1 MDIKLK
7 SNRVT
12 RDVPDLS
19 DYTKI
24 SIPWDSS
31 GNDKLYV
38 YMKPDEHSQKVYIG
52 SDENKGK
59 ERSKSLTFSTIKS
72 GVNTGTQSKA
82 TLNVIQE
89 KAVYT
94 YRLIISVQGGASNTI
109 PASGGSIQLQ
119 TILETYIG
127 DRLENS
133 ALVNSTYVN
142 TSSGE
147 GSYFTVSSKGLVT
160 GVNRGTTV
168 GNKRS
173 IIVKATYTSGLIN
186 VTDSLA
192 IYLEANSASYGNV
205 SLTVTSPVNLDAT
218 GGTYTINPTA
228 SQTVS
233 YTSGSTKNNTAANG
247 GISLSYT
254 QVSSSS
260 GFSLSGNKVTYTN
273 NNTTSSSRSYQVN
286 VIATGEGSKTNTK
299 TITFTQSAGQ
309 KIYSNPVISIFEY
322 VNEAGVTGGKIKP
335 TIYVTQKY
343 KYNNTGTEYTVSWE
357 TDDLVASDFSS
368 VRIVSPVTGLSVDN
382 MANVTWASNTGN
394 DSSRSG
400 TIAIK
405 VTLNGKTSAEVTAT
419 TTQSA
424 GQKIYSNPV
433 ISIFE
438 YVNEAGVTGG
448 KIKPTIYVTQKYK
461 YNNTGT
467 EYTVSWETDDLVA
480 SDFSSVRIVSP
491 VTGLS
496 VDNMAN
502 VTWAS
507 NTGNDSSRSGTIAI
521 KVTLNGK
528 TSAEVTATTTQSADS
543 IISTTYSN
551 DIVGFGGDGRFS
563 GVSVALYNNQQI
575 NSQYVLPASAVTT
588 SNPIKIMADN
598 PAVVQKTVT
607 YSSGYKEESLV
618 PASEAYPGKIV
629 YIKIGLVE
637 SSNGRVSRTE
647 IVTNSHTT
655 NLFNDGIRITYN
667 SYGTTNINQY
677 KANVILGVSIVSA
690 TEAAN
695 RYNTNKTNFVN
706 FNKYT
711 LLLSGNKVES
721 YDLSTNTVS
730 YVGYKKT
737 SSGSIFTDKTNYPDG
752 LDYGG
757 YFIYDV
763 TVKGSEV
770 YTSGSTVVKGKAV
783 IPTLSSKLPSDN
795 VGSTWYPI
803 DALENPEI
811 LSQQGDVSNGN
822 SVTRIS
828 IHVVRL
834 NDKTSSEQV
843 YLQFGVGGEYGS
855 NNALAEF
862 RVIKSRKAIV
872 VGSIGRTE
880 GSINLITPN
889 GITSISIGFTFTITD
904 SSGQVD
910 GTTLTGDTTWP
921 SVQQMGLE
929 FLLKNSNHKSN
940 LINLLKDVLRS
951 YGNYAV
957 IRSSSSSLPQF
968 NGTKWTLTQDEK
980 SELWR
985 ILLVRSSV
993 GVGFGIDYDR

>member
-7 SNRVT
+7 SNKVT

-89 KAVYT
+89 EAVYT
-94 YRLIISVQGGASNTI
+94 YRLIMSVQGGASNTI

-142 TSSGE
+142 TSNGE

-273 NNTTSSSRSYQVN
+273 NNTTSSRSYQVN

-322 VNEAGVTGGKIKP
+322 
-335 TIYVTQKY
+335 
-343 KYNNTGTEYTVSWE
+343 
-357 TDDLVASDFSS
+357 
-368 VRIVSPVTGLSVDN
+368 
-382 MANVTWASNTGN
+382 AN
-394 DSSRSG
+394 
-400 TIAIK
+400 K
-405 VTLNGKTSAEVTAT
+405 
-419 TTQSA
+419 
-424 GQKIYSNPV
+424 
-433 ISIFE
+433 
-438 YVNEAGVTGG
+438 AGVTGG

-575 NSQYVLPASAVTT
+575 NNQYVLPASAVTT

-607 YSSGYKEESLV
+607 YSSGYREESLV

-637 SSNGRVSRTE
+637 SSTGRVSRTE

-655 NLFNDGIRITYN
+655 NLFNDGINITYN

-677 KANVILGVSIVSA
+677 SANVILGVSIVSA

-737 SSGSIFTDKTNYPDG
+737 SSGSIFTDRTDYPDG

-795 VGSTWYPI
+795 VSSIKYPI
-803 DALENPEI
+803 DALEDPEI

-872 VGSIGRTE
+872 VGSIGRTA
-880 GSINLITPN
+880 GSINLLTPN
-889 GITSISIGFTFTITD
+889 GIVSTSRNFTFTITD

-910 GTTLTGDTTWP
+910 GTTLTGNTTWP

-929 FLLKNSNHKSN
+929 FLLENYNHKSN

-957 IRSSSSSLPQF
+957 IRSSSSRLPQF

-985 ILLVRSSV
+985 ILLVRSSAV
-993 GVGFGIDYDR
+993 AGLYAIDYDR

>member
-273 NNTTSSSRSYQVN
+273 NNTTSSRSYQVN

-299 TITFTQSAGQ
+299 TITF
-309 KIYSNPVISIFEY
+309 
-322 VNEAGVTGGKIKP
+322 
-335 TIYVTQKY
+335 
-343 KYNNTGTEYTVSWE
+343 
-357 TDDLVASDFSS
+357 
-368 VRIVSPVTGLSVDN
+368 
-382 MANVTWASNTGN
+382 
-394 DSSRSG
+394 
-400 TIAIK
+400 
-405 VTLNGKTSAEVTAT
+405 
-419 TTQSA
+419 TQSA

-598 PAVVQKTVT
+598 PVVVQKTVT

-618 PASEAYPGKIV
+618 PASEAYPGKTV

-637 SSNGRVSRTE
+637 SSTGKVRRTE
-647 IVTNSHTT
+647 IVTHSNTN

-667 SYGTTNINQY
+667 SYGTTKINQY
-677 KANVILGVSIVSA
+677 KANVILGVSIISA

-795 VGSTWYPI
+795 VASIQYPM

-811 LSQQGDVSNGN
+811 LSQQGDVSDGN

-872 VGSIGRTE
+872 VGNIGRTE
-880 GSINLITPN
+880 GSINLLTPN
-889 GITSISIGFTFTITD
+889 SIIGTIRNFTFTITD

-929 FLLKNSNHKSN
+929 FLLKNSSHKSN
-940 LINLLKDVLRS
+940 LMNLLKDVLRS

-957 IRSSSSSLPQF
+957 IKSSSSSLPQF

-993 GVGFGIDYDR
+993 LAGLYAIDYDR

>member
-7 SNRVT
+7 SNKVT

-89 KAVYT
+89 EAVYT
-94 YRLIISVQGGASNTI
+94 YRLIMSVQGGASNTI

-142 TSSGE
+142 TSNGE

-273 NNTTSSSRSYQVN
+273 NNTTSSRSYQVN

-322 VNEAGVTGGKIKP
+322 ANEAGVTGGKIKP

-382 MANVTWASNTGN
+382 MANVTWASNKGN
-394 DSSRSG
+394 TSSRSG

-405 VTLNGKTSAEVTAT
+405 VTLNGKTST
-419 TTQSA
+419 
-424 GQKIYSNPV
+424 
-433 ISIFE
+433 
-438 YVNEAGVTGG
+438 
-448 KIKPTIYVTQKYK
+448 
-461 YNNTGT
+461 
-467 EYTVSWETDDLVA
+467 
-480 SDFSSVRIVSP
+480 
-491 VTGLS
+491 
-496 VDNMAN
+496 
-502 VTWAS
+502 
-507 NTGNDSSRSGTIAI
+507 
-521 KVTLNGK
+521 
-528 TSAEVTATTTQSADS
+528 EVTATTTQSADS

-563 GVSVALYNNQQI
+563 GVSVALYNDQQI

-618 PASEAYPGKIV
+618 PASEAYPGKTV

-637 SSNGRVSRTE
+637 SYTGRVSRTE
-647 IVTNSHTT
+647 IVTSSNTT
-655 NLFNDGIRITYN
+655 NLFNDGINITYN

-737 SSGSIFTDKTNYPDG
+737 SSGSIFTDKTHYPDG

-795 VGSTWYPI
+795 VSSIKYPI
-803 DALENPEI
+803 DALEDPEI

-872 VGSIGRTE
+872 VGSIGRTA
-880 GSINLITPN
+880 GSINLLTPN
-889 GITSISIGFTFTITD
+889 GITSTSRNFTFTITD

-910 GTTLTGDTTWP
+910 GTTLTGNTTWP
-921 SVQQMGLE
+921 SVQQMGLS
-929 FLLKNSNHKSN
+929 FLLEEYGHKSN

-985 ILLVRSSV
+985 TLLVRSSAV
-993 GVGFGIDYDR
+993 ADLYAIDYDR

>member
-89 KAVYT
+89 EAVYT
-94 YRLIISVQGGASNTI
+94 YRLIMSVQGGASNTI

-142 TSSGE
+142 TSNGE

-273 NNTTSSSRSYQVN
+273 NNTTSSRSYQVN

-343 KYNNTGTEYTVSWE
+343 KYNDTGTEYTVSWE

-368 VRIVSPVTGLSVDN
+368 V
-382 MANVTWASNTGN
+382 
-394 DSSRSG
+394 
-400 TIAIK
+400 K
-405 VTLNGKTSAEVTAT
+405 
-419 TTQSA
+419 
-424 GQKIYSNPV
+424 
-433 ISIFE
+433 
-438 YVNEAGVTGG
+438 
-448 KIKPTIYVTQKYK
+448 
-461 YNNTGT
+461 
-467 EYTVSWETDDLVA
+467 
-480 SDFSSVRIVSP
+480 IVSP

-528 TSAEVTATTTQSADS
+528 TSAEVTATTTQSADG

-551 DIVGFGGDGRFS
+551 DIIGFGDDGRFS

-575 NSQYVLPASAVTT
+575 NNQYVLPASAVTT

-618 PASEAYPGKIV
+618 PASEAYPGKTV

-637 SSNGRVSRTE
+637 SSTGRVSRTE
-647 IVTNSHTT
+647 IVTSSNTT
-655 NLFNDGIRITYN
+655 NLFNDGINITYN

-677 KANVILGVSIVSA
+677 EANVILGVSIVSA

-711 LLLSGNKVES
+711 LLLSGNKIES

-737 SSGSIFTDKTNYPDG
+737 RSGSIFTDKTIYPDG

-795 VGSTWYPI
+795 VSSIKYPI
-803 DALENPEI
+803 DALEDPEI

-872 VGSIGRTE
+872 VGSIGRTA
-880 GSINLITPN
+880 GGINLLTPN
-889 GITSISIGFTFTITD
+889 GIASTSRNFTFTITD

-910 GTTLTGDTTWP
+910 GTTLTVNTTWP
-921 SVQQMGLE
+921 SVQQIGLE
-929 FLLKNSNHKSN
+929 FLLENYGHKSN

-985 ILLVRSSV
+985 TLLVKSSV
-993 GVGFGIDYDR
+993 AAGLYSIDYDR

>member
-273 NNTTSSSRSYQVN
+273 NNTTSSRSYQVN

-357 TDDLVASDFSS
+357 TDDLVASDF
-368 VRIVSPVTGLSVDN
+368 
-382 MANVTWASNTGN
+382 
-394 DSSRSG
+394 
-400 TIAIK
+400 
-405 VTLNGKTSAEVTAT
+405 
-419 TTQSA
+419 
-424 GQKIYSNPV
+424 
-433 ISIFE
+433 F
-438 YVNEAGVTGG
+438 
-448 KIKPTIYVTQKYK
+448 
-461 YNNTGT
+461 
-467 EYTVSWETDDLVA
+467 
-480 SDFSSVRIVSP
+480 SVRIVSP

-637 SSNGRVSRTE
+637 SSTGRVSRTE
-647 IVTNSHTT
+647 VVTSSNTT
-655 NLFNDGIRITYN
+655 NLFNGGINITYN

-737 SSGSIFTDKTNYPDG
+737 SSGRIFTDKTNYPDG

-795 VGSTWYPI
+795 VASIQYPM

-843 YLQFGVGGEYGS
+843 YLQFGVGGKYGS

-880 GSINLITPN
+880 GSIILITPD
-889 GITSISIGFTFTITD
+889 GITSTSRRFTFTITD

-921 SVQQMGLE
+921 SVQQIGLE

-985 ILLVRSSV
+985 TLLVRSSAV
-993 GVGFGIDYDR
+993 ASLYGIDYDR

>member
-89 KAVYT
+89 EAVYT
-94 YRLIISVQGGASNTI
+94 YRLIMSVQGGASNTI

-142 TSSGE
+142 TSNGE

-273 NNTTSSSRSYQVN
+273 NNTTSSRSYQVN

-343 KYNNTGTEYTVSWE
+343 KYNDTGTEYTVSWE

-368 VRIVSPVTGLSVDN
+368 V
-382 MANVTWASNTGN
+382 
-394 DSSRSG
+394 
-400 TIAIK
+400 K
-405 VTLNGKTSAEVTAT
+405 
-419 TTQSA
+419 
-424 GQKIYSNPV
+424 
-433 ISIFE
+433 
-438 YVNEAGVTGG
+438 
-448 KIKPTIYVTQKYK
+448 
-461 YNNTGT
+461 
-467 EYTVSWETDDLVA
+467 
-480 SDFSSVRIVSP
+480 IVSP

-528 TSAEVTATTTQSADS
+528 TSAEVTATTTQSADG

-551 DIVGFGGDGRFS
+551 DIIGFGDDGRFS

-575 NSQYVLPASAVTT
+575 NNQYVLPASAVTT

-618 PASEAYPGKIV
+618 PASEAYPGKTV

-637 SSNGRVSRTE
+637 SSTGRVSRTE
-647 IVTNSHTT
+647 IVTSSNTT
-655 NLFNDGIRITYN
+655 NLFNDGINITYN

-711 LLLSGNKVES
+711 LLLSGNKIES

-737 SSGSIFTDKTNYPDG
+737 RSGSIFTDKTNYPDG

-795 VGSTWYPI
+795 VSSIKYPI
-803 DALENPEI
+803 DALEDPEI

-872 VGSIGRTE
+872 VGSIGRTA
-880 GSINLITPN
+880 GSINLLTSN
-889 GITSISIGFTFTITD
+889 GITSTSRNFTFTITD

-910 GTTLTGDTTWP
+910 GTTLTGNTTWP
-921 SVQQMGLE
+921 SVQQIGLV
-929 FLLKNSNHKSN
+929 FLLENYGHKSN

-985 ILLVRSSV
+985 TLLVKSSV
-993 GVGFGIDYDR
+993 VAGLYAIDYDR

>member
-89 KAVYT
+89 EAVYT
-94 YRLIISVQGGASNTI
+94 YRLIMSVQGGASNTI

-142 TSSGE
+142 TSGGE

-273 NNTTSSSRSYQVN
+273 NNTTSSRSYQVN
-286 VIATGEGSKTNTK
+286 VIATGKGSKTNTK

-322 VNEAGVTGGKIKP
+322 ANEAGVTGGKIKP

-382 MANVTWASNTGN
+382 MANVTWASNAGN

-419 TTQSA
+419 TTQS
-424 GQKIYSNPV
+424 V
-433 ISIFE
+433 
-438 YVNEAGVTGG
+438 
-448 KIKPTIYVTQKYK
+448 
-461 YNNTGT
+461 
-467 EYTVSWETDDLVA
+467 
-480 SDFSSVRIVSP
+480 
-491 VTGLS
+491 
-496 VDNMAN
+496 
-502 VTWAS
+502 
-507 NTGNDSSRSGTIAI
+507 
-521 KVTLNGK
+521 
-528 TSAEVTATTTQSADS
+528 DS
-543 IISTTYSN
+543 IISIRYSN
-551 DIVGFGGDGRFS
+551 DIVGFGDDGRFS

-607 YSSGYKEESLV
+607 YISGYKEESLV
-618 PASEAYPGKIV
+618 PASEAYPGKTV

-637 SSNGRVSRTE
+637 SSTGRVSRTE

-655 NLFNDGIRITYN
+655 NSFNDGINITYN

-737 SSGSIFTDKTNYPDG
+737 RSEPIFTDKTNYPDG

-795 VGSTWYPI
+795 VSSINYPI
-803 DALENPEI
+803 DALEGPEI

-834 NDKTSSEQV
+834 NDKTSTEQV

-862 RVIKSRKAIV
+862 RVKKSRKAIAV
-872 VGSIGRTE
+872 DSIGRTA
-880 GSINLITPN
+880 GSMCLLTPN
-889 GITSISIGFTFTITD
+889 GTVSTSRNFTFTITD

-910 GTTLTGDTTWP
+910 GTTLRGDTTWP
-921 SVQQMGLE
+921 SVQQFGLD
-929 FLLKNSNHKSN
+929 FLLENYKHKSN
-940 LINLLKDVLRS
+940 LIKLLEDVLRS

-957 IRSSSSSLPQF
+957 IRSSSSSLIQF

-985 ILLVRSSV
+985 ILLIRSSANI
-993 GVGFGIDYDR
+993 GFSIDYDI

>member
-147 GSYFTVSSKGLVT
+147 GSYFTVSSEGLVT

-168 GNKRS
+168 GDKRS

-218 GGTYTINPTA
+218 EGTYTINPTA

-273 NNTTSSSRSYQVN
+273 NNTTSSRSYQVN

-357 TDDLVASDFSS
+357 TNDLVASDFSS
-368 VRIVSPVTGLSVDN
+368 V
-382 MANVTWASNTGN
+382 M
-394 DSSRSG
+394 
-400 TIAIK
+400 
-405 VTLNGKTSAEVTAT
+405 
-419 TTQSA
+419 
-424 GQKIYSNPV
+424 
-433 ISIFE
+433 
-438 YVNEAGVTGG
+438 
-448 KIKPTIYVTQKYK
+448 
-461 YNNTGT
+461 
-467 EYTVSWETDDLVA
+467 
-480 SDFSSVRIVSP
+480 IVSP

-575 NSQYVLPASAVTT
+575 DTQYVLPASAVTT

-607 YSSGYKEESLV
+607 YRSGYKEESLV
-618 PASEAYPGKIV
+618 PVSEAYPGKIV

-637 SSNGRVSRTE
+637 SSTGGVSRTE

-667 SYGTTNINQY
+667 SYDTTNINQY
-677 KANVILGVSIVSA
+677 SANVILGVSIVSA

-695 RYNTNKTNFVN
+695 RYNTNKTNLVN

-721 YDLSTNTVS
+721 YDLSTKTVS

-737 SSGSIFTDKTNYPDG
+737 SSGSILTDRTDYPDG

-795 VGSTWYPI
+795 VSSIEYPI

-811 LSQQGDVSNGN
+811 LSQQGDVSDGN

-862 RVIKSRKAIV
+862 RVIRSRKAIV
-872 VGSIGRTE
+872 VGSIGRTA
-880 GSINLITPN
+880 GNIDLLTPN
-889 GITSISIGFTFTITD
+889 GITSTSRRFTFTITD

-921 SVQQMGLE
+921 SVQQTGLV
-929 FLLKNSNHKSN
+929 FLLENYNHKSN
-940 LINLLKDVLRS
+940 LINLLEDVLRS

-985 ILLVRSSV
+985 TLLVKSSAEV
-993 GVGFGIDYDR
+993 SLYAIDYDR

>member
-273 NNTTSSSRSYQVN
+273 NNTTSSRSYQVN

-299 TITFTQSAGQ
+299 TITF
-309 KIYSNPVISIFEY
+309 
-322 VNEAGVTGGKIKP
+322 
-335 TIYVTQKY
+335 
-343 KYNNTGTEYTVSWE
+343 
-357 TDDLVASDFSS
+357 
-368 VRIVSPVTGLSVDN
+368 
-382 MANVTWASNTGN
+382 
-394 DSSRSG
+394 
-400 TIAIK
+400 
-405 VTLNGKTSAEVTAT
+405 
-419 TTQSA
+419 
-424 GQKIYSNPV
+424 
-433 ISIFE
+433 
-438 YVNEAGVTGG
+438 
-448 KIKPTIYVTQKYK
+448 
-461 YNNTGT
+461 
-467 EYTVSWETDDLVA
+467 
-480 SDFSSVRIVSP
+480 
-491 VTGLS
+491 
-496 VDNMAN
+496 
-502 VTWAS
+502 
-507 NTGNDSSRSGTIAI
+507 
-521 KVTLNGK
+521 
-528 TSAEVTATTTQSADS
+528 TQSADS

-637 SSNGRVSRTE
+637 SSNGRVRTE

-795 VGSTWYPI
+795 FASIQYPI
-803 DALENPEI
+803 DALGDPEI

-889 GITSISIGFTFTITD
+889 GIGITSTSRNFTFTITD

-910 GTTLTGDTTWP
+910 GTTLTGNTTWP
-921 SVQQMGLE
+921 SVQQIGLE

-985 ILLVRSSV
+985 ILLVRSSAAASLYA
-993 GVGFGIDYDR
+993 IDYDR

>member
-89 KAVYT
+89 EAVYT
-94 YRLIISVQGGASNTI
+94 YRLIMSVQGGASNTI

-142 TSSGE
+142 TTNGE

-160 GVNRGTTV
+160 GVDRGTTV
-168 GNKRS
+168 GYERS
-173 IIVKATYTSGLIN
+173 IIVKATYTSSGIT

-192 IYLEANSASYGNV
+192 IYLEVNRASYGNV

-273 NNTTSSSRSYQVN
+273 NNTTSSRSYQVN
-286 VIATGEGSKTNTK
+286 VIATGKGSKTNTK
-299 TITFTQSAGQ
+299 TITFTQLAGQ

-322 VNEAGVTGGKIKP
+322 ANEAGVTGGKIKP

-405 VTLNGKTSAEVTAT
+405 VTLNGKTST
-419 TTQSA
+419 
-424 GQKIYSNPV
+424 
-433 ISIFE
+433 
-438 YVNEAGVTGG
+438 
-448 KIKPTIYVTQKYK
+448 
-461 YNNTGT
+461 
-467 EYTVSWETDDLVA
+467 
-480 SDFSSVRIVSP
+480 
-491 VTGLS
+491 
-496 VDNMAN
+496 
-502 VTWAS
+502 
-507 NTGNDSSRSGTIAI
+507 
-521 KVTLNGK
+521 
-528 TSAEVTATTTQSADS
+528 EVTATTTQSADS

-575 NSQYVLPASAVTT
+575 NNQYVLPASAVTT

-618 PASEAYPGKIV
+618 PASEAYPGKTV

-637 SSNGRVSRTE
+637 SSTGRVSRTE

-655 NLFNDGIRITYN
+655 NLFNDGINITYN

-677 KANVILGVSIVSA
+677 SANVILGVSIVSA

-721 YDLSTNTVS
+721 YDLSTHTVS

-737 SSGSIFTDKTNYPDG
+737 SSGSIFTDKTYYPDG

-795 VGSTWYPI
+795 VSSIKYPI

-834 NDKTSSEQV
+834 NDKTSSERV

-872 VGSIGRTE
+872 IGSIGRTA
-880 GSINLITPN
+880 GSINLLTPN
-889 GITSISIGFTFTITD
+889 GITSTSRNFTFTITD

-910 GTTLTGDTTWP
+910 GTTLTGNTTWP
-921 SVQQMGLE
+921 SVQQRVLV
-929 FLLKNSNHKSN
+929 FLLEESGHKSN
-940 LINLLKDVLRS
+940 LMNLLKDVLRS

-957 IRSSSSSLPQF
+957 IRSSSSSLTQL

-985 ILLVRSSV
+985 ILLVKSSAAASLYA
-993 GVGFGIDYDR
+993 IDYDR

>member
-89 KAVYT
+89 EAVYT
-94 YRLIISVQGGASNTI
+94 YRLIMSVQGGASNTI

-142 TSSGE
+142 TSNGG

-273 NNTTSSSRSYQVN
+273 NNTTSSRSYQVN

-368 VRIVSPVTGLSVDN
+368 VKIVSPVTGLSVDN

-405 VTLNGKTSAEVTAT
+405 VTM
-419 TTQSA
+419 
-424 GQKIYSNPV
+424 
-433 ISIFE
+433 
-438 YVNEAGVTGG
+438 
-448 KIKPTIYVTQKYK
+448 
-461 YNNTGT
+461 
-467 EYTVSWETDDLVA
+467 A
-480 SDFSSVRIVSP
+480 S
-491 VTGLS
+491 
-496 VDNMAN
+496 
-502 VTWAS
+502 
-507 NTGNDSSRSGTIAI
+507 
-521 KVTLNGK
+521 
-528 TSAEVTATTTQSADS
+528 
-543 IISTTYSN
+543 
-551 DIVGFGGDGRFS
+551 
-563 GVSVALYNNQQI
+563 
-575 NSQYVLPASAVTT
+575 
-588 SNPIKIMADN
+588 
-598 PAVVQKTVT
+598 
-607 YSSGYKEESLV
+607 
-618 PASEAYPGKIV
+618 
-629 YIKIGLVE
+629 
-637 SSNGRVSRTE
+637 
-647 IVTNSHTT
+647 
-655 NLFNDGIRITYN
+655 
-667 SYGTTNINQY
+667 
-677 KANVILGVSIVSA
+677 
-690 TEAAN
+690 
-695 RYNTNKTNFVN
+695 
-706 FNKYT
+706 
-711 LLLSGNKVES
+711 
-721 YDLSTNTVS
+721 
-730 YVGYKKT
+730 KK
-737 SSGSIFTDKTNYPDG
+737 
-752 LDYGG
+752 
-757 YFIYDV
+757 
-763 TVKGSEV
+763 
-770 YTSGSTVVKGKAV
+770 
-783 IPTLSSKLPSDN
+783 
-795 VGSTWYPI
+795 
-803 DALENPEI
+803 
-811 LSQQGDVSNGN
+811 
-822 SVTRIS
+822 R
-828 IHVVRL
+828 
-834 NDKTSSEQV
+834 
-843 YLQFGVGGEYGS
+843 
-855 NNALAEF
+855 
-862 RVIKSRKAIV
+862 
-872 VGSIGRTE
+872 
-880 GSINLITPN
+880 
-889 GITSISIGFTFTITD
+889 
-904 SSGQVD
+904 
-910 GTTLTGDTTWP
+910 
-921 SVQQMGLE
+921 
-929 FLLKNSNHKSN
+929 
-940 LINLLKDVLRS
+940 
-951 YGNYAV
+951 
-957 IRSSSSSLPQF
+957 
-968 NGTKWTLTQDEK
+968 
-980 SELWR
+980 
-985 ILLVRSSV
+985 
-993 GVGFGIDYDR
+993 

>member
-7 SNRVT
+7 SNKVT

-89 KAVYT
+89 EAVYT
-94 YRLIISVQGGASNTI
+94 YRLIMSVQGGASNTI

-142 TSSGE
+142 TSNGE

-273 NNTTSSSRSYQVN
+273 NNTTSSRSYQVN

-322 VNEAGVTGGKIKP
+322 
-335 TIYVTQKY
+335 
-343 KYNNTGTEYTVSWE
+343 
-357 TDDLVASDFSS
+357 
-368 VRIVSPVTGLSVDN
+368 
-382 MANVTWASNTGN
+382 AN
-394 DSSRSG
+394 
-400 TIAIK
+400 K
-405 VTLNGKTSAEVTAT
+405 
-419 TTQSA
+419 
-424 GQKIYSNPV
+424 
-433 ISIFE
+433 
-438 YVNEAGVTGG
+438 AGVTGG

-575 NSQYVLPASAVTT
+575 NNQYVLPASAVTT

-618 PASEAYPGKIV
+618 PASEAYPGKII

-637 SSNGRVSRTE
+637 SSTGRVSRTE

-655 NLFNDGIRITYN
+655 NLFNDGINITYN

-677 KANVILGVSIVSA
+677 SANVILGVSIVSA

-737 SSGSIFTDKTNYPDG
+737 SSGSIFTDRTDYPDG

-795 VGSTWYPI
+795 VSSIKYPI
-803 DALENPEI
+803 DALEGPEI

-872 VGSIGRTE
+872 VGSIGRTA
-880 GSINLITPN
+880 GSINLLTPN
-889 GITSISIGFTFTITD
+889 GIVSTSRNFTFTITD

-910 GTTLTGDTTWP
+910 GTTLTGNTTWP
-921 SVQQMGLE
+921 SVQQMGLV
-929 FLLKNSNHKSN
+929 FLLENYNHKSN

-957 IRSSSSSLPQF
+957 IRSSSSGLPQF

-985 ILLVRSSV
+985 TLLVRSSAV
-993 GVGFGIDYDR
+993 AGLYAIDYDR

>member
-273 NNTTSSSRSYQVN
+273 NNTTSSRSYQVN

-357 TDDLVASDFSS
+357 TDDLVASDF
-368 VRIVSPVTGLSVDN
+368 
-382 MANVTWASNTGN
+382 
-394 DSSRSG
+394 
-400 TIAIK
+400 
-405 VTLNGKTSAEVTAT
+405 
-419 TTQSA
+419 
-424 GQKIYSNPV
+424 
-433 ISIFE
+433 F
-438 YVNEAGVTGG
+438 
-448 KIKPTIYVTQKYK
+448 
-461 YNNTGT
+461 
-467 EYTVSWETDDLVA
+467 
-480 SDFSSVRIVSP
+480 SVRIVSP

-637 SSNGRVSRTE
+637 SSTGRVSRTE
-647 IVTNSHTT
+647 IVTSSNTT
-655 NLFNDGIRITYN
+655 NLFNDGINITYN

-795 VGSTWYPI
+795 VASIQYPI

-889 GITSISIGFTFTITD
+889 GITSISREFTFTITD

-910 GTTLTGDTTWP
+910 GTTLTGNTTWP
-921 SVQQMGLE
+921 SVQQIGLE

-985 ILLVRSSV
+985 ILLVRSSAV
-993 GVGFGIDYDR
+993 AGLYAIDYDR

>member
-52 SDENKGK
+52 SDENKKGK

-273 NNTTSSSRSYQVN
+273 NNTTSSRSYQVN

-299 TITFTQSAGQ
+299 TITFTQSASQ
-309 KIYSNPVISIFEY
+309 KIYSNPVISIFKY

-343 KYNNTGTEYTVSWE
+343 KYNNTDTEYTVSWE

-405 VTLNGKTSAEVTAT
+405 VTLNGKTSAEVTA
-419 TTQSA
+419 
-424 GQKIYSNPV
+424 I
-433 ISIFE
+433 
-438 YVNEAGVTGG
+438 
-448 KIKPTIYVTQKYK
+448 
-461 YNNTGT
+461 
-467 EYTVSWETDDLVA
+467 
-480 SDFSSVRIVSP
+480 
-491 VTGLS
+491 
-496 VDNMAN
+496 
-502 VTWAS
+502 
-507 NTGNDSSRSGTIAI
+507 
-521 KVTLNGK
+521 
-528 TSAEVTATTTQSADS
+528 TTQSADS

-588 SNPIKIMADN
+588 SSPIKIMADN

-618 PASEAYPGKIV
+618 PASEAYPGKTV

-637 SSNGRVSRTE
+637 SSNDRVSRIE
-647 IVTNSHTT
+647 IVTNSNTT
-655 NLFNDGIRITYN
+655 NLFNDGINITYN

-795 VGSTWYPI
+795 VASIWYPI

-834 NDKTSSEQV
+834 NDKISSEQV

-889 GITSISIGFTFTITD
+889 GITSISRKFTFTITD

-921 SVQQMGLE
+921 SVQQIGLE

-985 ILLVRSSV
+985 ILLVVSSAKY
-993 GVGFGIDYDR
+993 GLYSIDYDR

>member
-7 SNRVT
+7 SNKVT

-89 KAVYT
+89 EAVYT
-94 YRLIISVQGGASNTI
+94 YRLIMSVQGGASNTI

-142 TSSGE
+142 TSNGE

-273 NNTTSSSRSYQVN
+273 NNTTSSRSYQVN

-322 VNEAGVTGGKIKP
+322 
-335 TIYVTQKY
+335 
-343 KYNNTGTEYTVSWE
+343 
-357 TDDLVASDFSS
+357 
-368 VRIVSPVTGLSVDN
+368 
-382 MANVTWASNTGN
+382 AN
-394 DSSRSG
+394 
-400 TIAIK
+400 K
-405 VTLNGKTSAEVTAT
+405 
-419 TTQSA
+419 
-424 GQKIYSNPV
+424 
-433 ISIFE
+433 
-438 YVNEAGVTGG
+438 AGVTGG

-575 NSQYVLPASAVTT
+575 NNQYVLPASAVTT

-618 PASEAYPGKIV
+618 PASEAYPGKTV

-637 SSNGRVSRTE
+637 SSTGRVSRTE
-647 IVTNSHTT
+647 IVTNSNTT
-655 NLFNDGIRITYN
+655 NLFNDGINITYN

-677 KANVILGVSIVSA
+677 SANVILGVSIVSA

-737 SSGSIFTDKTNYPDG
+737 SSGSIFTDRTNYPDG

-783 IPTLSSKLPSDN
+783 IPTLSSKLPSDD
-795 VGSTWYPI
+795 VSSIKYPI
-803 DALENPEI
+803 DALEDPEI

-872 VGSIGRTE
+872 VGSIGRTA
-880 GSINLITPN
+880 GSINLLTPN
-889 GITSISIGFTFTITD
+889 GTVGTSRDFTFTITD

-910 GTTLTGDTTWP
+910 GTTLTGNTTWP

-929 FLLKNSNHKSN
+929 FLLENYNHKSN

-957 IRSSSSSLPQF
+957 IRSSSSRLPQF

-985 ILLVRSSV
+985 IFLVRSSAV
-993 GVGFGIDYDR
+993 ADLYAINYDR

>member
-94 YRLIISVQGGASNTI
+94 YRLIMSVQGGASNTI

-142 TSSGE
+142 TSNGE

-273 NNTTSSSRSYQVN
+273 NNTTSSRSYQVN

-343 KYNNTGTEYTVSWE
+343 KYNDTGTEYTVSWE

-368 VRIVSPVTGLSVDN
+368 V
-382 MANVTWASNTGN
+382 
-394 DSSRSG
+394 
-400 TIAIK
+400 K
-405 VTLNGKTSAEVTAT
+405 
-419 TTQSA
+419 
-424 GQKIYSNPV
+424 
-433 ISIFE
+433 
-438 YVNEAGVTGG
+438 
-448 KIKPTIYVTQKYK
+448 
-461 YNNTGT
+461 
-467 EYTVSWETDDLVA
+467 
-480 SDFSSVRIVSP
+480 IVSP

-528 TSAEVTATTTQSADS
+528 TSAEVTATTTQSADG

-551 DIVGFGGDGRFS
+551 DIIGFGDDGRFS
-563 GVSVALYNNQQI
+563 GVSVALYNSQQI
-575 NSQYVLPASAVTT
+575 NNQYVLPASAVTT
-588 SNPIKIMADN
+588 SNPIRIMADN

-618 PASEAYPGKIV
+618 PASEAYPGKTV

-637 SSNGRVSRTE
+637 SSTGRVSRTE
-647 IVTNSHTT
+647 IVTSSNTT
-655 NLFNDGIRITYN
+655 NLFNGGINITYN

-711 LLLSGNKVES
+711 LLLSGNKIES

-737 SSGSIFTDKTNYPDG
+737 RSGIIFTDKTYYPDG

-795 VGSTWYPI
+795 VSSIKYPI
-803 DALENPEI
+803 DALEDPEI

-872 VGSIGRTE
+872 VGSIGGTA
-880 GSINLITPN
+880 GSISLLTPN
-889 GITSISIGFTFTITD
+889 GITSNSRNFTFTITD

-921 SVQQMGLE
+921 SVQQIGLE
-929 FLLKNSNHKSN
+929 FLLEKHGHKSN

-985 ILLVRSSV
+985 TLLVRSSAAASLYS
-993 GVGFGIDYDR
+993 IDYDR

>member
-273 NNTTSSSRSYQVN
+273 NNTTSSRSYQVN

-299 TITFTQSAGQ
+299 TITF
-309 KIYSNPVISIFEY
+309 
-322 VNEAGVTGGKIKP
+322 
-335 TIYVTQKY
+335 
-343 KYNNTGTEYTVSWE
+343 
-357 TDDLVASDFSS
+357 
-368 VRIVSPVTGLSVDN
+368 
-382 MANVTWASNTGN
+382 
-394 DSSRSG
+394 
-400 TIAIK
+400 
-405 VTLNGKTSAEVTAT
+405 
-419 TTQSA
+419 TQSA

-637 SSNGRVSRTE
+637 SSTGRVSRTE
-647 IVTNSHTT
+647 IVTSSNTT
-655 NLFNDGIRITYN
+655 NLFNDGINITYN

-795 VGSTWYPI
+795 VASIQYPI

-889 GITSISIGFTFTITD
+889 GITSISRKFTFTITD

-910 GTTLTGDTTWP
+910 GTTLTGNTTWP
-921 SVQQMGLE
+921 SVQQIGLE

-985 ILLVRSSV
+985 ILLVRSSAV
-993 GVGFGIDYDR
+993 AGLYAIDYDR

>member
-94 YRLIISVQGGASNTI
+94 YILIISVQGGASNPI

-119 TILETYIG
+119 TILKTYIG

-273 NNTTSSSRSYQVN
+273 NNTTSSRSYQVN

-299 TITFTQSAGQ
+299 TITF
-309 KIYSNPVISIFEY
+309 
-322 VNEAGVTGGKIKP
+322 
-335 TIYVTQKY
+335 
-343 KYNNTGTEYTVSWE
+343 
-357 TDDLVASDFSS
+357 
-368 VRIVSPVTGLSVDN
+368 
-382 MANVTWASNTGN
+382 
-394 DSSRSG
+394 
-400 TIAIK
+400 
-405 VTLNGKTSAEVTAT
+405 
-419 TTQSA
+419 TQSA

-637 SSNGRVSRTE
+637 SFNGRVSRTE

-655 NLFNDGIRITYN
+655 NLFNDGIKITYN
-667 SYGTTNINQY
+667 SYGTININQY

-795 VGSTWYPI
+795 VASTWYPI

-880 GSINLITPN
+880 GSINLRTPN
-889 GITSISIGFTFTITD
+889 GITSISRIFTFTITD

-910 GTTLTGDTTWP
+910 GTTLTGNTTWP
-921 SVQQMGLE
+921 SVQPMGLE
-929 FLLKNSNHKSN
+929 FLLKNSDHKSN

-968 NGTKWTLTQDEK
+968 SGTKWTLTQDEK

-985 ILLVRSSV
+985 ILLVRSSA
-993 GVGFGIDYDR
+993 GVGFDIVYDM

>member
-89 KAVYT
+89 EAVYT
-94 YRLIISVQGGASNTI
+94 YRLIMSVQGGASNTI
-109 PASGGSIQLQ
+109 PARGGSIQLQ

-142 TSSGE
+142 TSNGE

-273 NNTTSSSRSYQVN
+273 NNTTSSRSYQVN

-343 KYNNTGTEYTVSWE
+343 KYNDTGTEYTVSWE

-368 VRIVSPVTGLSVDN
+368 V
-382 MANVTWASNTGN
+382 
-394 DSSRSG
+394 
-400 TIAIK
+400 K
-405 VTLNGKTSAEVTAT
+405 
-419 TTQSA
+419 
-424 GQKIYSNPV
+424 
-433 ISIFE
+433 
-438 YVNEAGVTGG
+438 
-448 KIKPTIYVTQKYK
+448 
-461 YNNTGT
+461 
-467 EYTVSWETDDLVA
+467 
-480 SDFSSVRIVSP
+480 IVSP

-528 TSAEVTATTTQSADS
+528 TSAEVTATTTQSADG

-551 DIVGFGGDGRFS
+551 DIIGFGDDGRFS
-563 GVSVALYNNQQI
+563 GVSVALYNSQQI
-575 NSQYVLPASAVTT
+575 NNQYVLPASAVTT

-618 PASEAYPGKIV
+618 PASEAYPGKTV

-637 SSNGRVSRTE
+637 SFTGRVSRTE
-647 IVTNSHTT
+647 IVTSSNTT
-655 NLFNDGIRITYN
+655 NLFNDGINITYN

-711 LLLSGNKVES
+711 LLLSGNKIES

-737 SSGSIFTDKTNYPDG
+737 RSGSIFTDKTNYPDG

-795 VGSTWYPI
+795 VSSIKYPI
-803 DALENPEI
+803 DALEDPEI

-872 VGSIGRTE
+872 VGSIGRTA
-880 GSINLITPN
+880 GGINLQTPN
-889 GITSISIGFTFTITD
+889 GITSTSINFTFTITD

-910 GTTLTGDTTWP
+910 GTTLTGNTTWP
-921 SVQQMGLE
+921 SVQQIGLA
-929 FLLKNSNHKSN
+929 FLLENYGHKSN

-985 ILLVRSSV
+985 TLLVRSSV
-993 GVGFGIDYDR
+993 AAGLYSIDYDR

>member
-89 KAVYT
+89 EAVYT
-94 YRLIISVQGGASNTI
+94 YRLIMSVQGGASNTI

-142 TSSGE
+142 TSNGE

-273 NNTTSSSRSYQVN
+273 NNTTSSRSYQVN

-343 KYNNTGTEYTVSWE
+343 KYNDTGTEYTVSWE

-382 MANVTWASNTGN
+382 TANVTWASNKGN
-394 DSSRSG
+394 TSSRSG
-400 TIAIK
+400 TIAIE
-405 VTLNGKTSAEVTAT
+405 VTLNGKTST
-419 TTQSA
+419 
-424 GQKIYSNPV
+424 
-433 ISIFE
+433 
-438 YVNEAGVTGG
+438 
-448 KIKPTIYVTQKYK
+448 
-461 YNNTGT
+461 
-467 EYTVSWETDDLVA
+467 
-480 SDFSSVRIVSP
+480 
-491 VTGLS
+491 
-496 VDNMAN
+496 
-502 VTWAS
+502 
-507 NTGNDSSRSGTIAI
+507 
-521 KVTLNGK
+521 
-528 TSAEVTATTTQSADS
+528 EVTATTTQSADS

-563 GVSVALYNNQQI
+563 GVSVAIYNNQQI
-575 NSQYVLPASAVTT
+575 NNQYVLPASAVTT

-618 PASEAYPGKIV
+618 PASEAYPGKII

-637 SSNGRVSRTE
+637 SSTGRVSRTE

-655 NLFNDGIRITYN
+655 NLFNDGINITYN

-711 LLLSGNKVES
+711 LLLSGNKIES

-737 SSGSIFTDKTNYPDG
+737 RSGSIFTDKTNYPDG

-795 VGSTWYPI
+795 VSSIKYPI
-803 DALENPEI
+803 DALEDPEI

-872 VGSIGRTE
+872 VGSIGRTA
-880 GSINLITPN
+880 GSINLLTPN
-889 GITSISIGFTFTITD
+889 GITSTSRDFTFTITD

-910 GTTLTGDTTWP
+910 GTTLTGNTTWP
-921 SVQQMGLE
+921 SVQQIGLE
-929 FLLKNSNHKSN
+929 FLLENYNHKSN

-985 ILLVRSSV
+985 TLLVRSSAAA
-993 GVGFGIDYDR
+993 GLYAIDYDR

>member
-273 NNTTSSSRSYQVN
+273 NNTTSSRSYQVN

-357 TDDLVASDFSS
+357 TDDLVASDF
-368 VRIVSPVTGLSVDN
+368 
-382 MANVTWASNTGN
+382 
-394 DSSRSG
+394 
-400 TIAIK
+400 
-405 VTLNGKTSAEVTAT
+405 
-419 TTQSA
+419 
-424 GQKIYSNPV
+424 
-433 ISIFE
+433 F
-438 YVNEAGVTGG
+438 
-448 KIKPTIYVTQKYK
+448 
-461 YNNTGT
+461 
-467 EYTVSWETDDLVA
+467 
-480 SDFSSVRIVSP
+480 SVRIVSP

-637 SSNGRVSRTE
+637 SSTGRVSRTE
-647 IVTNSHTT
+647 IVTSSNTT
-655 NLFNDGIRITYN
+655 NLFNDGINITYN

-795 VGSTWYPI
+795 VASIQYPI

-880 GSINLITPN
+880 GSINLLTPN
-889 GITSISIGFTFTITD
+889 GITSTSRKFTFTITD

-910 GTTLTGDTTWP
+910 GTTLTGNTTWP

-985 ILLVRSSV
+985 ILLVRSSAV
-993 GVGFGIDYDR
+993 AGLYAIDYDR

>member
-94 YRLIISVQGGASNTI
+94 YRLRISVQGGASNTI

-133 ALVNSTYVN
+133 ALVNSTY
-142 TSSGE
+142 SSGKD
-147 GSYFTVSSKGLVT
+147 SYFTVSSKGLVT

-173 IIVKATYTSGLIN
+173 IIVKATYTSDIN

-273 NNTTSSSRSYQVN
+273 NNTTSSRSYQVN

-299 TITFTQSAGQ
+299 TITF
-309 KIYSNPVISIFEY
+309 
-322 VNEAGVTGGKIKP
+322 
-335 TIYVTQKY
+335 
-343 KYNNTGTEYTVSWE
+343 
-357 TDDLVASDFSS
+357 
-368 VRIVSPVTGLSVDN
+368 
-382 MANVTWASNTGN
+382 
-394 DSSRSG
+394 
-400 TIAIK
+400 
-405 VTLNGKTSAEVTAT
+405 
-419 TTQSA
+419 TQSA

-588 SNPIKIMADN
+588 SNPIRIMADN

-618 PASEAYPGKIV
+618 PASEAYPGKTV

-637 SSNGRVSRTE
+637 SSTGRVSRTE
-647 IVTNSHTT
+647 VVTNSNTT
-655 NLFNDGIRITYN
+655 NLFNGGINITYN

-695 RYNTNKTNFVN
+695 RYNTNKTNSVN

-721 YDLSTNTVS
+721 YDLSTHTVS

-770 YTSGSTVVKGKAV
+770 YTSGSTVVKGKAI

-795 VGSTWYPI
+795 VASMQYPI
-803 DALENPEI
+803 NALENPEI

-862 RVIKSRKAIV
+862 RVIRSRKAIV

-880 GSINLITPN
+880 GSIELMTRD
-889 GITSISIGFTFTITD
+889 GITSTSRNFTFTITD

-910 GTTLTGDTTWP
+910 GTTLTGDRTWP
-921 SVQQMGLE
+921 SVQQTGLE
-929 FLLKNSNHKSN
+929 FLFKDSNHKSN

-985 ILLVRSSV
+985 TLLVRSSALA
-993 GVGFGIDYDR
+993 GFGIDYDR

>member
-273 NNTTSSSRSYQVN
+273 NNTTSSRSYQVN

-299 TITFTQSAGQ
+299 TITF
-309 KIYSNPVISIFEY
+309 
-322 VNEAGVTGGKIKP
+322 
-335 TIYVTQKY
+335 
-343 KYNNTGTEYTVSWE
+343 
-357 TDDLVASDFSS
+357 
-368 VRIVSPVTGLSVDN
+368 
-382 MANVTWASNTGN
+382 
-394 DSSRSG
+394 
-400 TIAIK
+400 
-405 VTLNGKTSAEVTAT
+405 
-419 TTQSA
+419 TQSA

-637 SSNGRVSRTE
+637 SSNGIVSRTE
-647 IVTNSHTT
+647 IVTHSHTT
-655 NLFNDGIRITYN
+655 NLFNDGINITYN
-667 SYGTTNINQY
+667 SHGTININQY

-795 VGSTWYPI
+795 FVSIRYPI

-880 GSINLITPN
+880 GSINLLTPN
-889 GITSISIGFTFTITD
+889 GITSTSRKFTFTITD

-910 GTTLTGDTTWP
+910 GTTLTGNTTWP
-921 SVQQMGLE
+921 SVQQIGLV
-929 FLLKNSNHKSN
+929 FLLKDSNHKSN

-985 ILLVRSSV
+985 ILLVRSSAV
-993 GVGFGIDYDR
+993 AGLYGIDYDR

>member
-273 NNTTSSSRSYQVN
+273 NNTTSSRSYQVN

-299 TITFTQSAGQ
+299 TITF
-309 KIYSNPVISIFEY
+309 
-322 VNEAGVTGGKIKP
+322 
-335 TIYVTQKY
+335 
-343 KYNNTGTEYTVSWE
+343 
-357 TDDLVASDFSS
+357 
-368 VRIVSPVTGLSVDN
+368 
-382 MANVTWASNTGN
+382 
-394 DSSRSG
+394 
-400 TIAIK
+400 
-405 VTLNGKTSAEVTAT
+405 
-419 TTQSA
+419 TQSA

-647 IVTNSHTT
+647 IVTSSNTT
-655 NLFNDGIRITYN
+655 NLFNDGINITYN
-667 SYGTTNINQY
+667 SHGTININQY

-721 YDLSTNTVS
+721 YDLSTHTVS

-795 VGSTWYPI
+795 VASIQYPI

-862 RVIKSRKAIV
+862 RVIRSRKAIV
-872 VGSIGRTE
+872 VGSIGRTV
-880 GSINLITPN
+880 GSINLLTPN
-889 GITSISIGFTFTITD
+889 GIVTSSSRRFTFTITD

-921 SVQQMGLE
+921 SVQQGGLV
-929 FLLKNSNHKSN
+929 FLLENSNHKSN

-985 ILLVRSSV
+985 ILLVRLSAAASLYA
-993 GVGFGIDYDR
+993 IDYDR

>member
-59 ERSKSLTFSTIKS
+59 ERSKSLTFSTTIKS

-273 NNTTSSSRSYQVN
+273 NNTTSSRSYQVN

-299 TITFTQSAGQ
+299 TITF
-309 KIYSNPVISIFEY
+309 
-322 VNEAGVTGGKIKP
+322 
-335 TIYVTQKY
+335 
-343 KYNNTGTEYTVSWE
+343 
-357 TDDLVASDFSS
+357 
-368 VRIVSPVTGLSVDN
+368 
-382 MANVTWASNTGN
+382 
-394 DSSRSG
+394 
-400 TIAIK
+400 
-405 VTLNGKTSAEVTAT
+405 
-419 TTQSA
+419 TQSA

-637 SSNGRVSRTE
+637 SSTGRVSRTE
-647 IVTNSHTT
+647 IVTSSNTT
-655 NLFNDGIRITYN
+655 NLFNDGINITYN

-795 VGSTWYPI
+795 VASIRYPI

-889 GITSISIGFTFTITD
+889 GITSISRKFTFTITD

-921 SVQQMGLE
+921 SVQQIGLE
-929 FLLKNSNHKSN
+929 FLLKDSNHKSN

-985 ILLVRSSV
+985 ILLVRSSALASLYA
-993 GVGFGIDYDR
+993 IDYDR

>member
-7 SNRVT
+7 SNKVT

-89 KAVYT
+89 EAVYT
-94 YRLIISVQGGASNTI
+94 YRLIMSVQGGASNTI

-142 TSSGE
+142 TSNGE

-273 NNTTSSSRSYQVN
+273 NNTTSSRSYQVN
-286 VIATGEGSKTNTK
+286 VIATGKGSKTNTK

-322 VNEAGVTGGKIKP
+322 ANEAGVTGGKIKP

-343 KYNNTGTEYTVSWE
+343 KYNDTGTEYTVSWE

-382 MANVTWASNTGN
+382 MANVTWASN
-394 DSSRSG
+394 
-400 TIAIK
+400 I
-405 VTLNGKTSAEVTAT
+405 
-419 TTQSA
+419 
-424 GQKIYSNPV
+424 
-433 ISIFE
+433 
-438 YVNEAGVTGG
+438 
-448 KIKPTIYVTQKYK
+448 
-461 YNNTGT
+461 
-467 EYTVSWETDDLVA
+467 
-480 SDFSSVRIVSP
+480 
-491 VTGLS
+491 
-496 VDNMAN
+496 
-502 VTWAS
+502 
-507 NTGNDSSRSGTIAI
+507 GNDSSRSGTIAI

-551 DIVGFGGDGRFS
+551 DIIGFGDDGRFS

-618 PASEAYPGKIV
+618 PVSEAYPGKIV

-637 SSNGRVSRTE
+637 SSTGRVSRTE
-647 IVTNSHTT
+647 IVTNSHTH
-655 NLFNDGIRITYN
+655 NLFNDGINITYN
-667 SYGTTNINQY
+667 SYGTTNTNQY

-690 TEAAN
+690 KEAAN

-737 SSGSIFTDKTNYPDG
+737 SSGSIFTDRTNYPDG

-795 VGSTWYPI
+795 VSSIQYPI
-803 DALENPEI
+803 DALEDLEI

-834 NDKTSSEQV
+834 NDKISSEQV

-862 RVIKSRKAIV
+862 RVIKSRKAIE
-872 VGSIGRTE
+872 VGSIGRTA
-880 GSINLITPN
+880 GSIGLLTPN
-889 GITSISIGFTFTITD
+889 SIVSTSRNFTFTITD

-910 GTTLTGDTTWP
+910 GTTLTGNATWP

-929 FLLKNSNHKSN
+929 FLLENYNHKSN

-968 NGTKWTLTQDEK
+968 DGTKWTLTQDEK

-985 ILLVRSSV
+985 ILLVRSSAAASLYS
-993 GVGFGIDYDR
+993 IDYDR

>member
-89 KAVYT
+89 EAVYT
-94 YRLIISVQGGASNTI
+94 YRLIMSVQGGASNTI

-142 TSSGE
+142 TSNGE

-192 IYLEANSASYGNV
+192 IYLEANRASYGNV

-273 NNTTSSSRSYQVN
+273 NNTTSSRSYQVN

-322 VNEAGVTGGKIKP
+322 ANEAGVTGGKIKP

-357 TDDLVASDFSS
+357 TNDLVASDFSS

-382 MANVTWASNTGN
+382 MANVTWASNAGN

-400 TIAIK
+400 IIAI
-405 VTLNGKTSAEVTAT
+405 E
-419 TTQSA
+419 
-424 GQKIYSNPV
+424 
-433 ISIFE
+433 
-438 YVNEAGVTGG
+438 
-448 KIKPTIYVTQKYK
+448 
-461 YNNTGT
+461 
-467 EYTVSWETDDLVA
+467 
-480 SDFSSVRIVSP
+480 
-491 VTGLS
+491 
-496 VDNMAN
+496 
-502 VTWAS
+502 
-507 NTGNDSSRSGTIAI
+507 
-521 KVTLNGK
+521 VTLNGK

-543 IISTTYSN
+543 IISIRYSN

-588 SNPIKIMADN
+588 SNPIKIRADN

-637 SSNGRVSRTE
+637 SSTGRVSRTE

-655 NLFNDGIRITYN
+655 NLFNDGINITYN

-677 KANVILGVSIVSA
+677 SVNVILGVSIVSA

-711 LLLSGNKVES
+711 LLLSGNKIES

-737 SSGSIFTDKTNYPDG
+737 RSGSIFTDKTNYPDG

-795 VGSTWYPI
+795 VSSIKYPI
-803 DALENPEI
+803 DALEDPEI

-834 NDKTSSEQV
+834 NDKISSEQV

-872 VGSIGRTE
+872 VDSIGRTA
-880 GSINLITPN
+880 GSINLLTPN
-889 GITSISIGFTFTITD
+889 GTTSTSRNFTFTITD

-910 GTTLTGDTTWP
+910 GTTLTGNTTWP
-921 SVQQMGLE
+921 SVQQIGLV
-929 FLLKNSNHKSN
+929 FLLENYGHKSN

-985 ILLVRSSV
+985 ILLVRSS
-993 GVGFGIDYDR
+993 GLAGLYAIDYDR

>member
-273 NNTTSSSRSYQVN
+273 NNTTSSRSYQVN

-299 TITFTQSAGQ
+299 TITF
-309 KIYSNPVISIFEY
+309 
-322 VNEAGVTGGKIKP
+322 
-335 TIYVTQKY
+335 
-343 KYNNTGTEYTVSWE
+343 
-357 TDDLVASDFSS
+357 
-368 VRIVSPVTGLSVDN
+368 
-382 MANVTWASNTGN
+382 
-394 DSSRSG
+394 
-400 TIAIK
+400 
-405 VTLNGKTSAEVTAT
+405 
-419 TTQSA
+419 TQSA

-588 SNPIKIMADN
+588 SNPIKIRADN

-618 PASEAYPGKIV
+618 PASEAYPGKII

-647 IVTNSHTT
+647 IVTNSHTN
-655 NLFNDGIRITYN
+655 NLFNDGINITYN

-695 RYNTNKTNFVN
+695 RYNTNKTNLVN

-795 VGSTWYPI
+795 VASTWYPI

-889 GITSISIGFTFTITD
+889 GITSISGIFTFTITD

-910 GTTLTGDTTWP
+910 GTTLTGNTTWP

-985 ILLVRSSV
+985 ILLVRSSA
-993 GVGFGIDYDR
+993 GVSFDIVYDR

>member
-89 KAVYT
+89 EAVYT
-94 YRLIISVQGGASNTI
+94 YRLIMSVQGGASNTI

-142 TSSGE
+142 TSNGE

-273 NNTTSSSRSYQVN
+273 NNTTSSRSYQVN

-309 KIYSNPVISIFEY
+309 RIYSNPVISIFEY
-322 VNEAGVTGGKIKP
+322 ANEAGVTGGKIKP

-405 VTLNGKTSAEVTAT
+405 VTLNGKTSAEV
-419 TTQSA
+419 
-424 GQKIYSNPV
+424 K
-433 ISIFE
+433 
-438 YVNEAGVTGG
+438 
-448 KIKPTIYVTQKYK
+448 
-461 YNNTGT
+461 
-467 EYTVSWETDDLVA
+467 
-480 SDFSSVRIVSP
+480 
-491 VTGLS
+491 
-496 VDNMAN
+496 
-502 VTWAS
+502 
-507 NTGNDSSRSGTIAI
+507 
-521 KVTLNGK
+521 
-528 TSAEVTATTTQSADS
+528 ATTTQSADG

-563 GVSVALYNNQQI
+563 GVSVALYNDQQI
-575 NSQYVLPASAVTT
+575 NNQYVLPASAVTT
-588 SNPIKIMADN
+588 SNPIKIMADS

-618 PASEAYPGKIV
+618 LASEAYPGKTV

-637 SSNGRVSRTE
+637 HATGRASRTE
-647 IVTNSHTT
+647 IVTSSNTT
-655 NLFNDGIRITYN
+655 NLFNDGINITYN

-711 LLLSGNKVES
+711 LLLSGNKIES

-737 SSGSIFTDKTNYPDG
+737 SSGRIFTDRTNYPDG

-795 VGSTWYPI
+795 VSSIKYPI
-803 DALENPEI
+803 DALEDPEI

-872 VGSIGRTE
+872 VGSIGITA
-880 GSINLITPN
+880 GSIHLLTPN
-889 GITSISIGFTFTITD
+889 GTVSTSRNFTFTITD

-910 GTTLTGDTTWP
+910 GTTLRVDTTWP
-921 SVQQMGLE
+921 SVQQFGLE
-929 FLLKNSNHKSN
+929 FLLKNDNHKSN
-940 LINLLKDVLRS
+940 LIKLLKDVLRS

-985 ILLVRSSV
+985 ILLIRSSV
-993 GVGFGIDYDR
+993 DAGFPPIDYDR

>member
-89 KAVYT
+89 EAVYT
-94 YRLIISVQGGASNTI
+94 YRLIMSVQGGASNTI

-142 TSSGE
+142 TSNGE

-192 IYLEANSASYGNV
+192 IYLEANRASYGNV

-273 NNTTSSSRSYQVN
+273 NNTTSSRSYQVN

-343 KYNNTGTEYTVSWE
+343 KYNDTGTEYTVSWE

-368 VRIVSPVTGLSVDN
+368 V
-382 MANVTWASNTGN
+382 
-394 DSSRSG
+394 
-400 TIAIK
+400 K
-405 VTLNGKTSAEVTAT
+405 
-419 TTQSA
+419 
-424 GQKIYSNPV
+424 
-433 ISIFE
+433 
-438 YVNEAGVTGG
+438 
-448 KIKPTIYVTQKYK
+448 
-461 YNNTGT
+461 
-467 EYTVSWETDDLVA
+467 
-480 SDFSSVRIVSP
+480 IVSP

-528 TSAEVTATTTQSADS
+528 TSAEVTATTTQSADG

-551 DIVGFGGDGRFS
+551 DIIGFGDDGRFS

-575 NSQYVLPASAVTT
+575 NNQYVLPASAVTT

-618 PASEAYPGKIV
+618 PASEAYPGKTV

-637 SSNGRVSRTE
+637 SSTGRVSRTE
-647 IVTNSHTT
+647 IVTSSNTT
-655 NLFNDGIRITYN
+655 NLFNDGINITYN

-711 LLLSGNKVES
+711 LLLSGNKIES

-737 SSGSIFTDKTNYPDG
+737 RSGSIFTDKTIYPDG

-795 VGSTWYPI
+795 VSSIKYPI
-803 DALENPEI
+803 DALEDPEI

-872 VGSIGRTE
+872 VGSIGRTA
-880 GSINLITPN
+880 GSINLLTPN
-889 GITSISIGFTFTITD
+889 GIASTSRNFTFTITD

-910 GTTLTGDTTWP
+910 GTTLTVNTTWP
-921 SVQQMGLE
+921 SVQQIGLV
-929 FLLKNSNHKSN
+929 FLLENYGHKSN

-985 ILLVRSSV
+985 TLLVKSSV
-993 GVGFGIDYDR
+993 AAGLYSIDYDR

>member
-7 SNRVT
+7 SNKVT

-89 KAVYT
+89 EAVYT
-94 YRLIISVQGGASNTI
+94 YRLIMSVQGGASNTI

-218 GGTYTINPTA
+218 GGTYTINPTT

-273 NNTTSSSRSYQVN
+273 NNTTSSRSYQVN
-286 VIATGEGSKTNTK
+286 VVATGEGSKTNTK
-299 TITFTQSAGQ
+299 TITFTQSA
-309 KIYSNPVISIFEY
+309 
-322 VNEAGVTGGKIKP
+322 
-335 TIYVTQKY
+335 
-343 KYNNTGTEYTVSWE
+343 
-357 TDDLVASDFSS
+357 
-368 VRIVSPVTGLSVDN
+368 
-382 MANVTWASNTGN
+382 
-394 DSSRSG
+394 
-400 TIAIK
+400 
-405 VTLNGKTSAEVTAT
+405 
-419 TTQSA
+419 
-424 GQKIYSNPV
+424 
-433 ISIFE
+433 
-438 YVNEAGVTGG
+438 
-448 KIKPTIYVTQKYK
+448 
-461 YNNTGT
+461 
-467 EYTVSWETDDLVA
+467 
-480 SDFSSVRIVSP
+480 
-491 VTGLS
+491 
-496 VDNMAN
+496 
-502 VTWAS
+502 
-507 NTGNDSSRSGTIAI
+507 
-521 KVTLNGK
+521 
-528 TSAEVTATTTQSADS
+528 DS
-543 IISTTYSN
+543 IISITYSD

-575 NSQYVLPASAVTT
+575 NTQYVLPASAVTT

-607 YSSGYKEESLV
+607 YRSGYKEESLV

-637 SSNGRVSRTE
+637 SSTGRVSRTE
-647 IVTNSHTT
+647 IVTNSHTN
-655 NLFNDGIRITYN
+655 NLFNDGIRITYD

-677 KANVILGVSIVSA
+677 SANVILGVSIVSA

-721 YDLSTNTVS
+721 YDLSTHTVS

-737 SSGSIFTDKTNYPDG
+737 SSGSIFTDRTYYPDG

-795 VGSTWYPI
+795 VSSINYPI
-803 DALENPEI
+803 DALEDPEI

-862 RVIKSRKAIV
+862 RVIRSRKAIV
-872 VGSIGRTE
+872 VGSIGGTA
-880 GSINLITPN
+880 GSINLLTPN
-889 GITSISIGFTFTITD
+889 GITSTIRRFTFTITD

-921 SVQQMGLE
+921 SVQQMGLV
-929 FLLKNSNHKSN
+929 FLLENYNHKSN

-985 ILLVRSSV
+985 ILLVKSSAEA
-993 GVGFGIDYDR
+993 GLYGIDYDR

>member
-7 SNRVT
+7 SNKVT

-89 KAVYT
+89 EAVYT
-94 YRLIISVQGGASNTI
+94 YRLIMSVQGGASNTI

-142 TSSGE
+142 TSNGE

-273 NNTTSSSRSYQVN
+273 NNTTSSRSYQVN

-322 VNEAGVTGGKIKP
+322 
-335 TIYVTQKY
+335 
-343 KYNNTGTEYTVSWE
+343 
-357 TDDLVASDFSS
+357 
-368 VRIVSPVTGLSVDN
+368 
-382 MANVTWASNTGN
+382 AN
-394 DSSRSG
+394 
-400 TIAIK
+400 K
-405 VTLNGKTSAEVTAT
+405 
-419 TTQSA
+419 
-424 GQKIYSNPV
+424 
-433 ISIFE
+433 
-438 YVNEAGVTGG
+438 AGVTGG

-575 NSQYVLPASAVTT
+575 NNQYVLPASAVTT

-618 PASEAYPGKIV
+618 PASEAYPGKTV

-637 SSNGRVSRTE
+637 SSTGRVSRTE
-647 IVTNSHTT
+647 IVTNSNTT
-655 NLFNDGIRITYN
+655 NLFNDGINITYN

-677 KANVILGVSIVSA
+677 SANVILGVSIVSA

-737 SSGSIFTDKTNYPDG
+737 SSGSIFTDRTNYPDG

-795 VGSTWYPI
+795 VSSIKYPI
-803 DALENPEI
+803 DALEDPEI

-872 VGSIGRTE
+872 VGSIGRTA
-880 GSINLITPN
+880 GSINLLTPN
-889 GITSISIGFTFTITD
+889 GIVSTSRNFTFTITD

-910 GTTLTGDTTWP
+910 GTTLTGNTTWP

-929 FLLKNSNHKSN
+929 FLLENDNHKSN

-957 IRSSSSSLPQF
+957 IRSSSSRLPQF

-985 ILLVRSSV
+985 ILLVRSSALASLYA
-993 GVGFGIDYDR
+993 IDYDR

>member
-89 KAVYT
+89 EAVYT
-94 YRLIISVQGGASNTI
+94 YRLIMSVQGGASNTI

-142 TSSGE
+142 TSNGE

-273 NNTTSSSRSYQVN
+273 NNTTSSRSYQVN

-322 VNEAGVTGGKIKP
+322 ANEAGVTGGKIKP

-368 VRIVSPVTGLSVDN
+368 V
-382 MANVTWASNTGN
+382 
-394 DSSRSG
+394 
-400 TIAIK
+400 K
-405 VTLNGKTSAEVTAT
+405 
-419 TTQSA
+419 
-424 GQKIYSNPV
+424 
-433 ISIFE
+433 
-438 YVNEAGVTGG
+438 
-448 KIKPTIYVTQKYK
+448 
-461 YNNTGT
+461 
-467 EYTVSWETDDLVA
+467 
-480 SDFSSVRIVSP
+480 IVSP

-528 TSAEVTATTTQSADS
+528 TSAEVTATTTQSADG

-563 GVSVALYNNQQI
+563 GVSVALYNDQQI
-575 NSQYVLPASAVTT
+575 NNQYVLPASAVTT
-588 SNPIKIMADN
+588 SNPIKIMADS

-618 PASEAYPGKIV
+618 LASEAYPGKTV
-629 YIKIGLVE
+629 YIKIGLVDRAT
-637 SSNGRVSRTE
+637 GRASRTE
-647 IVTNSHTT
+647 IVTSSNTT
-655 NLFNDGIRITYN
+655 NLFNDGINITYN

-711 LLLSGNKVES
+711 LLLSGNKIES

-737 SSGSIFTDKTNYPDG
+737 SSGRIFTDRTDYPDG

-795 VGSTWYPI
+795 VSSIKYPI
-803 DALENPEI
+803 DALEDPEI

-872 VGSIGRTE
+872 VGSIGRTA
-880 GSINLITPN
+880 GSIHLLTPN
-889 GITSISIGFTFTITD
+889 GTVSTSRNFTFTITD

-910 GTTLTGDTTWP
+910 GTTLRVDTTWP
-921 SVQQMGLE
+921 SVQQFGLE
-929 FLLKNSNHKSN
+929 FLLENYNHKSN
-940 LINLLKDVLRS
+940 LIKLLKDVLRS

-985 ILLVRSSV
+985 ILLIRSSV
-993 GVGFGIDYDR
+993 NAGFSIDYDR

>member
-89 KAVYT
+89 EAVYT
-94 YRLIISVQGGASNTI
+94 YRLIMSVQGGASNTI

-142 TSSGE
+142 TSNGE

-273 NNTTSSSRSYQVN
+273 NNTTSSRSYQVN

-343 KYNNTGTEYTVSWE
+343 KYNDTGTEYTVSWE

-368 VRIVSPVTGLSVDN
+368 VKIVSPVTGLSVDN

-405 VTLNGKTSAEVTAT
+405 VTLNGKTST
-419 TTQSA
+419 
-424 GQKIYSNPV
+424 
-433 ISIFE
+433 
-438 YVNEAGVTGG
+438 
-448 KIKPTIYVTQKYK
+448 
-461 YNNTGT
+461 
-467 EYTVSWETDDLVA
+467 
-480 SDFSSVRIVSP
+480 
-491 VTGLS
+491 
-496 VDNMAN
+496 
-502 VTWAS
+502 
-507 NTGNDSSRSGTIAI
+507 
-521 KVTLNGK
+521 
-528 TSAEVTATTTQSADS
+528 EVTATTTQSADS

-575 NSQYVLPASAVTT
+575 NNQYVLPASAVTT

-618 PASEAYPGKIV
+618 PASEAYPGKTV

-637 SSNGRVSRTE
+637 SSTGRVSRTE

-655 NLFNDGIRITYN
+655 NLFNGGINITYN

-677 KANVILGVSIVSA
+677 SANVILGVSIVSA

-711 LLLSGNKVES
+711 LLLSGNKLES

-737 SSGSIFTDKTNYPDG
+737 SSGSIFTDKTHYPDG

-783 IPTLSSKLPSDN
+783 IPTLSSRLPSDN
-795 VGSTWYPI
+795 VSSIKYPI
-803 DALENPEI
+803 DALEDPEI

-872 VGSIGRTE
+872 VGNIGRTA
-880 GSINLITPN
+880 GSINLLTPN
-889 GITSISIGFTFTITD
+889 GITSTSRNFTFTITD

-910 GTTLTGDTTWP
+910 GTTLTGNTTWP
-921 SVQQMGLE
+921 SVQQMGLA
-929 FLLKNSNHKSN
+929 FLLEEYGHKSN

-985 ILLVRSSV
+985 ILLVRSSAV
-993 GVGFGIDYDR
+993 AGLYAIDYDR

>member
-7 SNRVT
+7 SNKVT

-89 KAVYT
+89 EAVYT
-94 YRLIISVQGGASNTI
+94 YRLIMSVQGGASNTI

-142 TSSGE
+142 TSNGE

-273 NNTTSSSRSYQVN
+273 NNTTSSRSYQVN

-322 VNEAGVTGGKIKP
+322 
-335 TIYVTQKY
+335 
-343 KYNNTGTEYTVSWE
+343 
-357 TDDLVASDFSS
+357 
-368 VRIVSPVTGLSVDN
+368 
-382 MANVTWASNTGN
+382 AN
-394 DSSRSG
+394 
-400 TIAIK
+400 K
-405 VTLNGKTSAEVTAT
+405 
-419 TTQSA
+419 
-424 GQKIYSNPV
+424 
-433 ISIFE
+433 
-438 YVNEAGVTGG
+438 AGVTGG

-575 NSQYVLPASAVTT
+575 NNQYVLPASAVTT

-618 PASEAYPGKIV
+618 PASEAYPGKTV

-637 SSNGRVSRTE
+637 SSTGRVSRTE
-647 IVTNSHTT
+647 IVTNSNTT
-655 NLFNDGIRITYN
+655 NLFNDGINITYN

-677 KANVILGVSIVSA
+677 SANVILGVSIVSA

-737 SSGSIFTDKTNYPDG
+737 SSGSIFTDRTNYPDG

-795 VGSTWYPI
+795 VSSIKYPI
-803 DALENPEI
+803 DALEDPEI

-862 RVIKSRKAIV
+862 RVIKSRKTIV
-872 VGSIGRTE
+872 VGSIGRTA
-880 GSINLITPN
+880 GSINLLTPN
-889 GITSISIGFTFTITD
+889 GIVSTSRNFTFTITD

-910 GTTLTGDTTWP
+910 GTTLTGNTTWP

-929 FLLKNSNHKSN
+929 FLLENHGHKSN
-940 LINLLKDVLRS
+940 LIDLLKDVLRS

-957 IRSSSSSLPQF
+957 IRSSSRLPQF

-985 ILLVRSSV
+985 ILLVRSSAV
-993 GVGFGIDYDR
+993 AGLYAIDYDR

>member
-7 SNRVT
+7 SNKVT

-89 KAVYT
+89 EAVYT
-94 YRLIISVQGGASNTI
+94 YRLIMSVQGGASNTI

-142 TSSGE
+142 TSNGE

-273 NNTTSSSRSYQVN
+273 NNTTSSRSYQVN

-322 VNEAGVTGGKIKP
+322 
-335 TIYVTQKY
+335 
-343 KYNNTGTEYTVSWE
+343 
-357 TDDLVASDFSS
+357 
-368 VRIVSPVTGLSVDN
+368 
-382 MANVTWASNTGN
+382 AN
-394 DSSRSG
+394 
-400 TIAIK
+400 K
-405 VTLNGKTSAEVTAT
+405 
-419 TTQSA
+419 
-424 GQKIYSNPV
+424 
-433 ISIFE
+433 
-438 YVNEAGVTGG
+438 AGVTGG

-575 NSQYVLPASAVTT
+575 NNQYVLPASAVTT

-618 PASEAYPGKIV
+618 PASEAYPGKTV

-637 SSNGRVSRTE
+637 SSTGRVSRTE
-647 IVTNSHTT
+647 IVTNSNTT
-655 NLFNDGIRITYN
+655 NLFNDGINITYN

-677 KANVILGVSIVSA
+677 SANVILGVSIVSA

-737 SSGSIFTDKTNYPDG
+737 SSGSIFTDRTNYPDG

-795 VGSTWYPI
+795 VSSIKYPI
-803 DALENPEI
+803 DALEDPEI

-872 VGSIGRTE
+872 VGNIGRTA
-880 GSINLITPN
+880 GSINLLTPN
-889 GITSISIGFTFTITD
+889 SIVSTSRNFTFTITD

-910 GTTLTGDTTWP
+910 GTTLTGNVTWP
-921 SVQQMGLE
+921 SVQQMGSQMGLE
-929 FLLKNSNHKSN
+929 FLLENHGHKSN
-940 LINLLKDVLRS
+940 LIDLLKDVLRS

-985 ILLVRSSV
+985 ILLVRSSAV
-993 GVGFGIDYDR
+993 ATLYVIDYDR

>member
-94 YRLIISVQGGASNTI
+94 YRLIMSVQGGASNTI

-142 TSSGE
+142 TSNGE

-273 NNTTSSSRSYQVN
+273 NNTTSSRSYQVN

-322 VNEAGVTGGKIKP
+322 ANEAGVTGGKIKP

-368 VRIVSPVTGLSVDN
+368 V
-382 MANVTWASNTGN
+382 
-394 DSSRSG
+394 
-400 TIAIK
+400 K
-405 VTLNGKTSAEVTAT
+405 
-419 TTQSA
+419 
-424 GQKIYSNPV
+424 
-433 ISIFE
+433 
-438 YVNEAGVTGG
+438 
-448 KIKPTIYVTQKYK
+448 
-461 YNNTGT
+461 
-467 EYTVSWETDDLVA
+467 
-480 SDFSSVRIVSP
+480 IVSP

-528 TSAEVTATTTQSADS
+528 TSAEVTATTTQSADG

-563 GVSVALYNNQQI
+563 GVSVALYNDQQI
-575 NSQYVLPASAVTT
+575 NNQYVLPASAVTT
-588 SNPIKIMADN
+588 SNPIKIMADS
-598 PAVVQKTVT
+598 PVVVQKTVT

-618 PASEAYPGKIV
+618 LASEAYPGKTV
-629 YIKIGLVE
+629 YIKIGLVDRAT
-637 SSNGRVSRTE
+637 GRASRTE
-647 IVTNSHTT
+647 IVTNSNTT
-655 NLFNDGIRITYN
+655 NLFNDGIKITYN

-677 KANVILGVSIVSA
+677 EANVILGVSIVSA

-711 LLLSGNKVES
+711 LLLSGNKIES

-737 SSGSIFTDKTNYPDG
+737 SSGRIFTNRTDYPDG

-783 IPTLSSKLPSDN
+783 IPTLSSKLPSDD
-795 VGSTWYPI
+795 VSSIKYPI
-803 DALENPEI
+803 DALEDPEI

-872 VGSIGRTE
+872 VGSIGRTA
-880 GSINLITPN
+880 GSIHLLTPD
-889 GITSISIGFTFTITD
+889 GTVSTSRNFTFTITD

-910 GTTLTGDTTWP
+910 GTTLRVDTTWP
-921 SVQQMGLE
+921 SVQQSGLE
-929 FLLKNSNHKSN
+929 FLLENYNHKSN
-940 LINLLKDVLRS
+940 LIKLLKDVLRS

-985 ILLVRSSV
+985 TLLIRSSANADSA
-993 GVGFGIDYDR
+993 IDYDR

>member
-173 IIVKATYTSGLIN
+173 IIVKATYTSGIT

-273 NNTTSSSRSYQVN
+273 NNTTSSRSYQVN

-299 TITFTQSAGQ
+299 TITF
-309 KIYSNPVISIFEY
+309 
-322 VNEAGVTGGKIKP
+322 
-335 TIYVTQKY
+335 
-343 KYNNTGTEYTVSWE
+343 
-357 TDDLVASDFSS
+357 
-368 VRIVSPVTGLSVDN
+368 
-382 MANVTWASNTGN
+382 
-394 DSSRSG
+394 
-400 TIAIK
+400 
-405 VTLNGKTSAEVTAT
+405 
-419 TTQSA
+419 TQSA

-618 PASEAYPGKIV
+618 PASEAYPGKTV

-647 IVTNSHTT
+647 IVTNSNTT
-655 NLFNDGIRITYN
+655 NLFNDGINITYN

-795 VGSTWYPI
+795 DNFVTIWYPI
-803 DALENPEI
+803 DALGDPEI

-880 GSINLITPN
+880 GSINLLTPKGSSIR
-889 GITSISIGFTFTITD
+889 GIFTFTITD

-910 GTTLTGDTTWP
+910 GTTLTGNTTWP
-921 SVQQMGLE
+921 SVQQMGLV

-957 IRSSSSSLPQF
+957 ITGSSSSLPQF
-968 NGTKWTLTQDEK
+968 HGTKWTLTQDEK

-993 GVGFGIDYDR
+993 AASLYAIDYDR

>member
-94 YRLIISVQGGASNTI
+94 YRLIMSVQGGASNTI

-142 TSSGE
+142 TSNGE

-273 NNTTSSSRSYQVN
+273 NNTTSSRSYQVN

-424 GQKIYSNPV
+424 
-433 ISIFE
+433 
-438 YVNEAGVTGG
+438 
-448 KIKPTIYVTQKYK
+448 
-461 YNNTGT
+461 
-467 EYTVSWETDDLVA
+467 
-480 SDFSSVRIVSP
+480 
-491 VTGLS
+491 
-496 VDNMAN
+496 
-502 VTWAS
+502 
-507 NTGNDSSRSGTIAI
+507 
-521 KVTLNGK
+521 
-528 TSAEVTATTTQSADS
+528 DS
-543 IISTTYSN
+543 IISITYSN

-575 NSQYVLPASAVTT
+575 NNQYVLPASAVTT

-607 YSSGYKEESLV
+607 YRSGYKEESLV
-618 PASEAYPGKIV
+618 PASEAYPGKTV

-637 SSNGRVSRTE
+637 SSTGRVSRTE
-647 IVTNSHTT
+647 IVTNSNTT
-655 NLFNDGIRITYN
+655 NLFNDGINITYN

-677 KANVILGVSIVSA
+677 SANVILGVSIVSA

-737 SSGSIFTDKTNYPDG
+737 SSGNIIFTDRTNYPDG

-795 VGSTWYPI
+795 VSSIKYPI
-803 DALENPEI
+803 DALEDPEI
-811 LSQQGDVSNGN
+811 LRQQGDVSNGD

-834 NDKTSSEQV
+834 NDKTHSEQV

-872 VGSIGRTE
+872 VGNIGRTA
-880 GSINLITPN
+880 GSINLLTPN
-889 GITSISIGFTFTITD
+889 VIVSTSRDFTFTITD

-929 FLLKNSNHKSN
+929 FLLEKSNHKSN

-957 IRSSSSSLPQF
+957 IRSSSSRLPQF

-985 ILLVRSSV
+985 ILLVRSSAV
-993 GVGFGIDYDR
+993 ADLYAIDYDR